1 MSGKKRL
8 INDPLAAVT
17 RNNEEEFSD
26 IINWVVQALYY
37 GEEQGLTK
45 DLSLCQN
52 YTYTSHNVSELNFLN
67 AVYCVG
73 NYEEILF
80 GGEQTDRDMNQ
91 INNGSSGM
99 LYATPFGD
107 LENKVED
114 IRESYGTTDDTF
126 LEDVRKDGSLN
137 CGVVI
142 PDSFTG
148 NITNS
153 SGLVGMSVEYCSTL
167 AAALFNGNVGA
178 VKIFTYNEY
187 DSFAALNNGTVDVLS
202 GATVERKYDFESSIL
217 GGFRFSTPY
226 YYGNET
232 AL

>member
-1 MSGKKRL
+1 
-8 INDPLAAVT
+8 
-17 RNNEEEFSD
+17 
-26 IINWVVQALYY
+26 
-37 GEEQGLTK
+37 
-45 DLSLCQN
+45 
-52 YTYTSHNVSELNFLN
+52 VSELNFLN

-73 NYEEILF
+73 NYGEILF

-99 LYATPFGD
+99 LYATPFGN
-107 LENKVED
+107 LENIVED
-114 IRESYGTTDDTF
+114 VRESYGITDDTL
-126 LEDVRKDGSLN
+126 LEDVRDSGSLN

-142 PDSFTG
+142 PDSFAG
-148 NITNS
+148 NIKNS
-153 SGLVGMSVEYCSTL
+153 TGLVGMSVEYCKTL
-167 AAALFNGNVGA
+167 AAALFNGNFRA

-187 DSFAALNNGTVDVLS
+187 DSFSALNNRTVDVLS